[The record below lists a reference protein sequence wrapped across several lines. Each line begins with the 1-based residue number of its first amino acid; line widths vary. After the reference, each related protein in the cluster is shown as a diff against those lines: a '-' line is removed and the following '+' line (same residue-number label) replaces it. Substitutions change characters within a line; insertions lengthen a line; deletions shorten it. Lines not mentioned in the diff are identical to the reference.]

1 MSNILDGAPFDEAFK
16 TIGIGDNSNY
26 KQQAAV
32 KPRDDNANKLN
43 TINFNKELNEVK
55 KKYENI
61 INELTDKLKKS
72 YSKKDN
78 LFENFL
84 SINSSDKLNELITF
98 ILIGAFIIILCNCMF
113 NYGKNS
119 I

>member
-16 TIGIGDNSNY
+16 TIGMGDNSNY

-43 TINFNKELNEVK
+43 TVNFNKELNEVK
-55 KKYENI
+55 QKYENI
-61 INELTDKLKKS
+61 INELNKKLKTS
-72 YSKKDN
+72 YSKKEN

-84 SINSSDKLNELITF
+84 NVNSSDKLNELITF